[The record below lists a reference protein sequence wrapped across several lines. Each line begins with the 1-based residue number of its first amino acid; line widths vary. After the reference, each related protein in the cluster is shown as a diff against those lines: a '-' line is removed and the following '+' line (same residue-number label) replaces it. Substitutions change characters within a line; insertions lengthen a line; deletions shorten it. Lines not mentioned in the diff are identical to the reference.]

1 MRAIREKFPGASYP
15 QWLTRLPAPPLL
27 NFLNLPIYQGEGTR
41 ACMKKNNLYKLL
53 GIAFVVAIIST
64 GIFYGLFVNKLS
76 SNSGNGKMLVIAA
89 KALKPG
95 TVVQASDVTLLPWP
109 GDQLPKGTFGR
120 ADEVIGNTVFDWI
133 GEDEPVFASRL
144 ASAQSGG
151 GSGVPTGMRA
161 VSVHVTDSTGVM
173 SLLRVGQKV
182 DVQVVV
188 GKADRGD
195 VAVRTALENLK
206 VLSVTPQTEQSSLGP
221 TLPVVTLLA
230 KPSEADVLAAADSG
244 ARVRLSLR
252 NPLDE
257 DLRTRAPL
265 SLGAVMRSSGESSAP
280 KRSGKSSTTDQ
291 P

>member
-1 MRAIREKFPGASYP
+1 
-15 QWLTRLPAPPLL
+15 
-27 NFLNLPIYQGEGTR
+27 
-41 ACMKKNNLYKLL
+41 MKKNNLYKLL

-76 SNSGNGKMLVIAA
+76 SNSGNGKMVVAA
-89 KALKPG
+89 KALRPG
-95 TVVQASDVTLLPWP
+95 TVLQATDVRLLPWP
-109 GDQLPKGTFGR
+109 GDQLPKGAYGT
-120 ADEVIGNTVFDWI
+120 ASQVIGSTVFDSI
-133 GEDEPVFASRL
+133 AEEEPVFASRL
-144 ASAQSGG
+144 ANAQTGG

-173 SLLRVGQKV
+173 SLLRLGQKV

-188 GKADRGD
+188 GRADKGD
-195 VAVRTALENLK
+195 VVVRTALEELT
-206 VLSVTPQTEQSSLGP
+206 VLAVTSQTELSSQGS

-244 ARVRLSLR
+244 ARVRLTLR
-252 NPLDE
+252 NPLDD
-257 DLRTRAPL
+257 DLRARAPL

-280 KRSGKSSTTDQ
+280 KHAGKVVSTDQ